1 MFLIVI
7 SLIRN
12 ISMWWFSFNMLLYSP
27 CLNCHSFLWWYV
39 VFSSERE
46 SVQVF
51 LSFVYAC
58 IAVGDPV
65 IFCTC
70 PKPGS
75 GFPMSYVMVFCVQRV
90 QLRWEMIVRFVDI
103 GGIDDYHCLNF
114 LFINW
119 FIIWLPLL
127 KFLNLLLNVVYFFCV
142 YYLSWPFGMGDMV
155 IQTLY
160 LFTEGAVVVVVV
172 W

>member
-12 ISMWWFSFNMLLYSP
+12 ISMWWFSFNIQRAIVLSMFKLSLIFYMV
-27 CLNCHSFLWWYV
+27 CGLFEWMWICAG
-39 VFSSERE
+39 
-46 SVQVF
+46 F

-70 PKPGS
+70 PKPGL
-75 GFPMSYVMVFCVQRV
+75 GLPMSYVMVFCVQQV
-90 QLRWEMIVRFVDI
+90 QLRCEMIVRFVDI
-103 GGIDDYHCLNF
+103 GGIDDYHCLIF

-127 KFLNLLLNVVYFFCV
+127 KFLNLLLNVVYFFVSITCPDPLV
-142 YYLSWPFGMGDMV
+142 WVIWSYKHYTYLLKGPS
-155 IQTLY
+155 
-160 LFTEGAVVVVVV
+160 
-172 W
+172 